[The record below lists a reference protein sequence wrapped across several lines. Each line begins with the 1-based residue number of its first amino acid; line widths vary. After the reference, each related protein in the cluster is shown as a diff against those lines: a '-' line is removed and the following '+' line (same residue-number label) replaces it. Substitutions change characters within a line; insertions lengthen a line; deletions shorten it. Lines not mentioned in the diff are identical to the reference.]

1 MTLRYIWFTMAF
13 FVLNTVNCQAP
24 ADPKAT
30 RKTRN
35 LLANLH
41 ATSSTGFLFGHEDAQ
56 AYGVGWRVESKPLAS
71 DQSDVKSITGSFPAV
86 HGWDLGRT
94 LDQEKNIDSVQFDH
108 MISWIKATYKRRGI
122 NTLSWH
128 LDNLI
133 SGGDSWDR
141 TKGVEQLLPGGSD
154 HQKLLIHLDMLA
166 DFIDRCRINGV
177 RIPLIFRPWHEHN
190 GSWFWWGKGNLTEA
204 EYIQLFRF
212 TVDYLRNTKKI
223 HNLLICFSPDRGAF
237 KLNKKANENYL
248 YGYPGDDYVDIIGL
262 DNYADVGRSSN
273 PLSRKKQRTHFIE
286 SLQLITQIAQE
297 KGKVAALTETG
308 LEGVRKPDWFTAY
321 LLNPIKENAANIQLA
336 WVLLWRNANEKHHYA
351 AYPGHASEADFQT
364 FSKDEWVYFES
375 DLDNPYRNGAMLKKL
390 KNDPAP

>member
-1 MTLRYIWFTMAF
+1 MTLRYIWFAMAF
-13 FVLNTVNCQAP
+13 FVLNTVNSQAP

-30 RKTRN
+30 RKTHN

-41 ATSSTGFLFGHEDAQ
+41 AISDSGFLFGHEDAL
-56 AYGVGWRVESKPLAS
+56 AYGVGWRNESTPLLRH
-71 DQSDVKSITGSFPAV
+71 QSDIKSMIGSYPAV

-94 LDQEKNIDSVQFDH
+94 LDQEKNIDSVRFDH
-108 MISWIKATYKRRGI
+108 MLAWIKATYKRRGI

-141 TKGVEQLLPGGSD
+141 TKGAEQLLPGGNEHD
-154 HQKLLIHLDMLA
+154 KLIKHLDLLT
-166 DFIDRCRINGV
+166 DFIEQCRVKGT
-177 RIPLIFRPWHEHN
+177 RIPMIFRPWHEHN
-190 GSWFWWGKGNLTEA
+190 GNWFWWGKGNLSEK

-237 KLNKKANENYL
+237 KLNKKARKSYL

-262 DNYADVGRSSN
+262 DNYVDVRGASK
-273 PLSRKKQRTHFIE
+273 LGSRKKQQANFTE

-308 LEGVRKPDWFTAY
+308 LEGVKQPNWFTNT
-321 LLNPIKENAANIQLA
+321 LLNPIKENTTSIQLA
-336 WVLLWRNANEKHHYA
+336 WVLLWRNANKSHHFA
-351 AYPGHASEADFQT
+351 AYPGHSSEADFLN
-364 FSKDEWVYFES
+364 FSKDPLVVFES
-375 DLDNPYRNGAMLKKL
+375 ELDNPYRKGELFFSSQS
-390 KNDPAP
+390 DSRQ